1 MAGTAKGGVVLC
13 QPLGIEAT
21 CVYFSYRLL
30 ADRLAALGLA
40 VLRFDYDGTGDS
52 YGNETDPGR
61 LESWLGSVKA
71 ATDFLVERE
80 VGGIALVGTRMG
92 GLFAAAEAARRGGV
106 DALALWDPCLSG
118 RGYLRE
124 QRFLRLLSTE
134 DSKEADADLGT
145 AVEAPGIRLEP
156 ETVDAF
162 SGLAIEDMEGPLAR
176 RTLVLTP
183 PGLSRPRVL
192 EKCLADTAVD
202 WQEATGQDLLLD
214 SRCQIP
220 PLETIERVASWL
232 ADAVAAEPVSMVPFA
247 SRPMEVGTTSTGTRI
262 VEHTVRIGAIG
273 LFGIITE
280 GETKADSPTIVL
292 VDEGNTHHI
301 GQARIWVDLARRLAN
316 DGLRVLRF
324 DLSGN
329 GDSGAR
335 PGQKEHVA
343 SAPEAIDDV
352 LEAMRAVSPE
362 DPSDVVL
369 VGFCSGAYLIMERGL
384 TAPPRGMCVVN
395 PRVSFLPPEG
405 VDSSRPRLARQVSK
419 PWFVNLVAPPLK
431 WMAARRSG
439 DQDRWVKALA
449 TGSWP
454 VALATRSSAIP
465 TSVWRFVNRYLL
477 DNTAIASLEKL
488 VAAGVNTLLVCGPLD
503 LLPVSLGSEGRI
515 ERLQRSHSFQLVLL
529 QDLDHSA
536 WIMEQRQ
543 LLINSLVE
551 HLGTTYGFLSSPQPL
566 PSQAERTP

>member
-1 MAGTAKGGVVLC
+1 
-13 QPLGIEAT
+13 
-21 CVYFSYRLL
+21 
-30 ADRLAALGLA
+30 
-40 VLRFDYDGTGDS
+40 
-52 YGNETDPGR
+52 
-61 LESWLGSVKA
+61 
-71 ATDFLVERE
+71 
-80 VGGIALVGTRMG
+80 MG
-92 GLFAAAEAARRGGV
+92 GLFAAGEAARRGGV

-124 QRFLRLLSTE
+124 QRFLRLLST
-134 DSKEADADLGT
+134 DDTKEADLDLGT
-145 AVEAPGIRLEP
+145 AVEAPGIRFEP
-156 ETVDAF
+156 ETVDEL
-162 SGLAIEDMEGPLAR
+162 STLVIEHMEGPLAR

-220 PLETIERVASWL
+220 PLETIERLATWL
-232 ADAVAAEPVSMVPFA
+232 AGAVAAEPVSMISFA
-247 SRPMEVGTTSTGTRI
+247 SRPMEVGTTPTGTRI
-262 VEHTVRIGAIG
+262 IEHTVRIGTIG

-280 GETKADSPTIVL
+280 GETKPNSPTIVL

-301 GQARIWVDLARRLAN
+301 GQARIWVDLARRLATA
-316 DGLRVLRF
+316 GLRVLRF

-362 DPSDVVL
+362 DPSNVVL
-369 VGFCSGAYLIMERGL
+369 IGFCSGAYLIMERGL
-384 TAPPRGMCVVN
+384 TAPPRGMCIVN
-395 PRVSFLPPEG
+395 PRVSFLPPEENG
-405 VDSSRPRLARQVSK
+405 NSRQRLARQVSK
-419 PWFVNLVAPPLK
+419 PWLVNLVAPPLT
-431 WMAARRSG
+431 WMASRRSG
-439 DQDRWVKALA
+439 DQDRWIKALA

-465 TSVWRFVNRYLL
+465 KSVWWFVNRYLL
-477 DNTAIASLEKL
+477 ENTAIDSLEKL
-488 VAAGVNTLLVCGPLD
+488 VGAGVNTLLVCGPLD

-515 ERLQRSHSFQLVLL
+515 ERLQRSHRFRLALL
-529 QDLDHSA
+529 EDLDHSA

-543 LLINSLVE
+543 LLIDSLFE
-551 HLGTTYGFLSSPQPL
+551 HLVTTYGSLSSPQPL
-566 PSQAERTP
+566 PSQRDRTP